1 MPKIPMKKIP
11 PFGML
16 RSESTPEE
24 PDTGFWKKIR
34 QKVIGKPRD
43 IVEPSLFHKISLIPI
58 LAWVG
63 LGADGLSSSSYG
75 PEEAFRTLG
84 SHTYLA
90 ILLALATAL
99 TVSVIAY
106 TYSKIIEHFPHGG
119 GGYIVATH
127 TIGQG
132 VGVISGAA
140 LLVDYMLTIT
150 VSLASAGDA
159 LFSYL
164 PHSLHPYKL
173 SFVAFLVVALVLIN
187 IRGVKESVMMLAP
200 IFIVFVVTHILLI
213 GSGIVTHASNISPVA
228 HRFHLTF
235 SQDVASIGYMGI
247 LALFLRAF
255 SMGAGT
261 YTGLEA
267 VSNGMQI
274 LREPRVHTGKRTM
287 LYMAASLTLTA
298 AGLLCCYALFDIKPL
313 HDRTL
318 NAILADATFFTWP
331 LGGTLALVTL
341 LSEGALLIVGAQAGF
356 VDGPRVMAN
365 MATDSWLPRRFS
377 ALSERLTMQNG
388 ILLMGAA
395 ALALLLYTEGSVS
408 ALVVMYSINVFLT
421 FSLSQFGMVRM
432 FIKNKKSEPKWKKYV
447 TIHTFGLL
455 LCMTILCVTVFEK
468 FTEGGWVTVAITST
482 LIGVCYLIK
491 GHYVKTRK
499 ALHELEREMSNVP
512 SGRVATDA
520 PVDPKK
526 RTAILLVGGYNGF
539 GLHTWL
545 SILRAFPG
553 VYKNFL
559 FVSVAEVDSGSFKG
573 SSEIEA
579 LRNSVR
585 EGLMKYVNLCRSY
598 GFPADFRMDLGT
610 DVVDTATRLC
620 ESLTREFPES
630 TVFAGQLIFRQDRFF
645 QRILHNQTAFAIQR
659 RLQWQGIT
667 SVILP
672 IRINHL

>member
-1 MPKIPMKKIP
+1 MGKIP
-11 PFGML
+11 PSGRL
-16 RSESTPEE
+16 SSGVGLSE
-24 PDTGFWKKIR
+24 PDTGFWEKLR

-43 IVEPSLFHKISLIPI
+43 IREPSLFHKISLIPI

-84 SHTYLA
+84 AHTYLA

-127 TIGQG
+127 TIGKD

-150 VSLASAGDA
+150 VSLASSGDA
-159 LFSYL
+159 LFSFL
-164 PHSLHPYKL
+164 PASVHSYKL
-173 SFVAFLVVALVLIN
+173 PFVAFLVVALVVIN
-187 IRGVKESVMMLAP
+187 IRGVKESVIVLAP
-200 IFIVFVVTHILLI
+200 IFLVFVVTHILLI
-213 GSGIVTHASNISPVA
+213 GSGLVTHASNISLVA
-228 HRFHLTF
+228 HRFHLSF
-235 SQDVASIGYMGI
+235 YQDVASIGYVGI

-261 YTGLEA
+261 YTGIEA

-274 LREPRVHTGKRTM
+274 LREPRVQTGKRTM
-287 LYMAASLTLTA
+287 LYMAVSLTLTA

-313 HDRTL
+313 PGRTL
-318 NAILADATFFTWP
+318 NAILADSTFFDWP
-331 LGGTLALVTL
+331 FGGLLALVTL
-341 LSEGALLIVGAQAGF
+341 LSEGALLVVAAQAGF

-388 ILLMGAA
+388 IVLMGFSAF
-395 ALALLLYTEGSVS
+395 ALLLYTEGSVS

-432 FIKNKKSEPKWKKYV
+432 FLKNKDSEPRWKKYV
-447 TIHTFGLL
+447 AIHTFGLL
-455 LCMTILCVTVFEK
+455 LCLTILCVTIFEK
-468 FTEGGWVTVAITST
+468 FTEGGWVTVVITST
-482 LIGVCYLIK
+482 LIGLCYSIK
-491 GHYVKTRK
+491 GHYLRTGK
-499 ALHELEREMSNVP
+499 ALRELEQDMANVP
-512 SGRVATDA
+512 SGSRATDA
-520 PVDPKK
+520 PADPTK

-553 VYKNFL
+553 VYKNFI

-573 SSEIEA
+573 TSEIEA
-579 LRNSVR
+579 LRDSVR
-585 EGLMKYVNLCRSY
+585 EGLARYVNLCRSY

-610 DVVDTATRLC
+610 DVVEAATRLC
-620 ESLTREFPES
+620 ESLSKEFPES
-630 TVFAGQLIFRQDRFF
+630 TVFAGQLIFRQERFF

-659 RLQWQGIT
+659 RLQWEGIT
-667 SVILP
+667 AVILP